1 MNQIDGILSDNLL
14 LLCSVKFGYK
24 QIINKFVQLVNVST
38 INHASTQ
45 CRLPL
50 LSIRW
55 KSLNVCMY
63 VCLCLLCAF
72 VYNPRKKKKKKEYL
86 FRTNVNYM
94 YIFLCFRLTLSF
106 KNWKNRDDR
115 AFFFF
120 FHFYSLSPSLS
131 NITLTVQTVN

>member
-1 MNQIDGILSDNLL
+1 MRFCIIIKKKRKEKRKILLNQSYIPMNQIDGILSDNLL

-72 VYNPRKKKKKKEYL
+72 VYPRKKKRKNRIPLPNECELYVY
-86 FRTNVNYM
+86 FFV
-94 YIFLCFRLTLSF
+94 LSF
-106 KNWKNRDDR
+106 NFILQKLEK
-115 AFFFF
+115 
-120 FHFYSLSPSLS
+120 S
-131 NITLTVQTVN
+131 